1 MYIVTVVIDSY
12 LVVRKQIIFKEFNMG
27 IPKDTKLN
35 YCLLGPITRQSS
47 GLSQVHAKK
56 ENGIWQG

>member
-1 MYIVTVVIDSY
+1 MA
-12 LVVRKQIIFKEFNMG
+12 
-27 IPKDTKLN
+27 IPKDTKLI

-56 ENGIWQG
+56 ENGIWKG